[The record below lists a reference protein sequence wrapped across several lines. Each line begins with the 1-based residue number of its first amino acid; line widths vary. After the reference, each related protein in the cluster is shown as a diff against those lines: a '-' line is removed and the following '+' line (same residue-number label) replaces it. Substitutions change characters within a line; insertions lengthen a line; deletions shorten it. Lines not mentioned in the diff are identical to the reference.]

1 MDTLSPQRRSWNM
14 SRIRSRDTAPE
25 LLVRSMLHRQG
36 FRFRKGTGQ
45 KLPGRPDVV
54 LPCHRTAVL
63 VHGCFWHRHSGC
75 RLAYM
80 PKTRPD
86 FWRVKF
92 ESNVRRDREVS
103 RLLRKLGWQIV
114 TVWECEL
121 ADPGKLARRLMR
133 EIKAATR

>member
-1 MDTLSPQRRSWNM
+1 M
-14 SRIRSRDTAPE
+14 
-25 LLVRSMLHRQG
+25 
-36 FRFRKGTGQ
+36 
-45 KLPGRPDVV
+45 
-54 LPCHRTAVL
+54 L